1 MSRAGVVV
9 PIRSFTDAK
18 LRLAAQLSEERRADL
33 ARRFA
38 TRVLEAA
45 VPMPVTVVSSAPEV
59 VTWAGDL
66 GLEVVA
72 DPGTGLDGAAEAG
85 RRHVADLGLTRV
97 VVAHADLPN
106 ARSLEPLARDGA
118 LPIVTL
124 VPCHRN
130 DGTNVCSLPVDLPF
144 QFSYGPGSFHRHVEE
159 VARVGAELRVVRRPD
174 LAFDVDVPADL
185 EQLELADVADLAGDR
200 PA

>member
-9 PIRSFTDAK
+9 PIRSFADAK
-18 LRLAAQLSEERRADL
+18 LRLAAHLTEERRAGL
-33 ARRFA
+33 AREFA
-38 TRVLEAA
+38 TRVIEASA
-45 VPMPVTVVSSAPEV
+45 PMPIVVVSSAPEV
-59 VTWAGDL
+59 VIWATEL
-66 GLEVVA
+66 GLEVVS
-72 DPGTGLDGAAEAG
+72 DPGTGLDGAATVG
-85 RRHVADLGLTRV
+85 RERVGELGLTRV
-97 VVAHADLPN
+97 VVAHADLPH

-124 VPCHRN
+124 VPCHRD

-144 QFSYGPGSFHRHVEE
+144 QFAYGPGSFRRHVDE
-159 VARVGAELRVVRRPD
+159 VARVGAELRVVRRAD

-185 EQLELADVADLAGDR
+185 ERLGLNLAGDR